1 MVEFQPRLWVSGQSD
16 LPSQD
21 VSIFVQDHFLHLSAS
36 DGSVLPP
43 PLPPPPQVCQ
53 VSAQQPVQ
61 TELLMRYHQLQ
72 SRLATL
78 KIENEEVRIYDGSVS
93 VQPPSLPALPPK
105 QQKSPILFPPQSQVG
120 GPHHHLLSLQLS
132 SSDPLLCGSREYI

>member
-1 MVEFQPRLWVSGQSD
+1 MDLFAPFQPIR
-16 LPSQD
+16 P
-21 VSIFVQDHFLHLSAS
+21 
-36 DGSVLPP
+36 
-43 PLPPPPQVCQ
+43 PPPPQVCQ

-93 VQPPSLPALPPK
+93 VQ
-105 QQKSPILFPPQSQVG
+105 
-120 GPHHHLLSLQLS
+120 HHHHPPTPSAPPPTPQKTERPVSFSPEPSRRATSPSALIAITLQ
-132 SSDPLLCGSREYI
+132 